1 MSDGLPP
8 TGDFHFVTLEMT
20 SKSHPRSEVMSHD
33 ALIIIRPWKTFLLKA
48 PMIYGLAAI
57 DGFYFCDPE
66 MTI

>member
-1 MSDGLPP
+1 
-8 TGDFHFVTLEMT
+8 
-20 SKSHPRSEVMSHD
+20 MSHD

>member
-1 MSDGLPP
+1 
-8 TGDFHFVTLEMT
+8 
-20 SKSHPRSEVMSHD
+20 
-33 ALIIIRPWKTFLLKA
+33 LLKA